1 MLDYEEKT
9 SLSKFFPTLEKIIL
23 HPIKM
28 KIEHYKIVLHLN
40 KIMIQYLFS
49 GVLTFISFFTP
60 RCYKNFIL

>member
-40 KIMIQYLFS
+40 KIMIQYLFF
-49 GVLTFISFFTP
+49 GVFIIPLSLHAPLF
-60 RCYKNFIL
+60 